1 MFTQLVWWTANA
13 AEVLLLVRSVQG
25 KFYRRYPTFYFYL
38 GTVLILSLLRF
49 AIFTLRPSFYP
60 FFYWY
65 TQYFAATIGYAVI
78 LEIYV
83 QVFKK
88 YPGAVRVSRV
98 LLLGILVVV
107 ISKAIAVAP
116 PSHSLYSTETMAALE
131 RDMRLLQAVLL
142 AGIIALLAHYKIP
155 TGRNFQGII
164 VGYSGYVL
172 ANMICLPLG
181 SQLEYGPRP
190 GWREVLPLAYLAVLV
205 IWCFTLWSYQPNP
218 EPAENSRIERD
229 YHLIAER
236 TNRLLSKISSLL
248 KMGGEL

>member
-1 MFTQLVWWTANA
+1 MFTQFVWWTANA

-49 AIFTLRPSFYP
+49 AIFTLRPSSYP

-83 QVFKK
+83 QTFKK
-88 YPGAVRVSRV
+88 YPGAVRASWV
-98 LLLGILVVV
+98 LLVGVLTVV
-107 ISKAIAVAP
+107 ISKAMTGALA
-116 PSHSLYSTETMAALE
+116 SHGLYAAETMAGLE

-164 VGYSGYVL
+164 VGYSGYVF

-190 GWREVLPLAYLAVLV
+190 GWREVLPVVYLAVLV

-218 EPAENSRIERD
+218 EPEEHSRIERD
-229 YHLIAER
+229 YRLIAGQ
-236 TNRLLSKISSLL
+236 TKKFLSKISSLL